1 MLNILLVED
10 DKNISKLM
18 QAVLEQAYYH
28 PIPVYSSEEALD
40 ILDKVAID
48 LIVLDVMLPG
58 VDGLEFVKLL
68 RDHRIE
74 IPILMVTALGEIS
87 DMTQGFT
94 QGADDY
100 MTKPI
105 NEEEFI
111 LRIKALLRR
120 AKISTDHLI
129 EVGTTVLNY
138 DEFSVVWEGNK
149 ITLPKK
155 EFLLLFKLISYPDKI
170 FTRRQLID
178 DIWSLESE
186 TDERS
191 VDVHVNRIRDRLKEN
206 RDFDLV
212 TVRGLGYKVKLRET
226 KD

>member
-10 DKNISKLM
+10 DKNINKLM
-18 QAVLEQAYYH
+18 QAVLEQANYN
-28 PIPVYSSEEALD
+28 PIPAYSSEEALD
-40 ILDKVAID
+40 VLDKLTID
-48 LIVLDVMLPG
+48 LIVLDIMLPG
-58 VDGLEFVKLL
+58 MDGFEFTKML
-68 RDHRIE
+68 RDHKME
-74 IPILMVTALGEIS
+74 IPILMVTALGEMA

-111 LRIKALLRR
+111 LRINALLRR
-120 AKISTDHLI
+120 SKIATDHLI
-129 EVGTTVLNY
+129 EVGATTLNY
-138 DEFSVVWEGNK
+138 DEFSVSWAGEK

-155 EFLLLFKLISYPDKI
+155 EFLLLFKFISYPNKI

-178 DIWSLESE
+178 DIWSLESD

-191 VDVHVNRIRDRLKEN
+191 VDVHVNRIRERIKGN
-206 RDFDLV
+206 TDFELL
-212 TVRGLGYKVKLRET
+212 TVRGLGYKVVINS
-226 KD
+226 

>member
-1 MLNILLVED
+1 MLNILIVED

-18 QAVLEQAYYH
+18 QTVLTQASYN
-28 PIPVYSSEEALD
+28 PIPAFSSEEALD
-40 ILDKVAID
+40 VLDKLTVD

-58 VDGLEFVKLL
+58 IDGFELAKML
-68 RDHRIE
+68 RDHRMD
-74 IPILMVTALGEIS
+74 IPILMVTALGEMS
-87 DMTQGFT
+87 DMTTGFN

-120 AKISTDHLI
+120 AKISTDHLV
-129 EVGTTVLNY
+129 EVGRTTLNY
-138 DEFSVVWEGNK
+138 DEFSVKWDDEQ

-155 EFLLLFKLISYPDKI
+155 EFLLLFKLISYPNKI

-178 DIWSLESE
+178 DIWSLESD

-191 VDVHVNRIRDRLKEN
+191 VDVHVNRIRDRVKGN
-206 RDFDLV
+206 TDFQLL
-212 TVRGLGYKVKLRET
+212 TVRGLGYKVVIKS
-226 KD
+226 

>member
-10 DKNISKLM
+10 DKNINKLM
-18 QAVLEQAYYH
+18 QALLEQANFNS
-28 PIPVYSSEEALD
+28 IPAYSSEEALD
-40 ILDKVAID
+40 ILDKLTID

-58 VDGLEFVKLL
+58 MDGFEFAKVI
-68 RDHRIE
+68 RDHKME
-74 IPILMVTALGEIS
+74 IPILMVTALGEMS
-87 DMTQGFT
+87 DMAQGFT

-120 AKISTDHLI
+120 AKISTDHLL
-129 EVGTTVLNY
+129 EVGITTLNY
-138 DEFSVVWEGNK
+138 DEFSASWK
-149 ITLPKK
+149 DKKTTLPKK
-155 EFLLLFKLISYPDKI
+155 EFLLLFKLLSYPNKI

-178 DIWSLESE
+178 DIWSLESD

-191 VDVHVNRIRDRLKEN
+191 VDVHVNRIRERTKGN
-206 RDFDLV
+206 TDFELV
-212 TVRGLGYKVKLRET
+212 TVRGLGYKAVINS
-226 KD
+226 

>member
-18 QAVLEQAYYH
+18 QAVLEQANYK
-28 PIPVYSSEEALD
+28 PIPTISCEEALD
-40 ILDKVAID
+40 VLDKMTVD

-58 VDGLEFVKLL
+58 MNGFEFVKML
-68 RDHRIE
+68 REHRME
-74 IPILMVTALGEIS
+74 IPVLMVTALGEMS
-87 DMTQGFT
+87 DMTTGFN

-111 LRIKALLRR
+111 LRIRALLRR
-120 AKISTDHLI
+120 AKIATDHLV
-129 EVGTTVLNY
+129 EVGATTLNY
-138 DEFSVVWEGNK
+138 DEFSVAWDNEK

-155 EFLLLFKLISYPDKI
+155 EFLLLFKLISYPNKI

-178 DIWSLESE
+178 DIWSLESD

-191 VDVHVNRIRDRLKEN
+191 VDVHVNRIRDRIKAN
-206 RDFDLV
+206 TDFQLL
-212 TVRGLGYKVKLRET
+212 TVRGLGYKVVINS
-226 KD
+226 

>member
-18 QAVLEQAYYH
+18 QAVLEQANYH
-28 PIPVYSSEEALD
+28 PIPAFSSEEALEV
-40 ILDKVAID
+40 LDKVTVD
-48 LIVLDVMLPG
+48 LIVLDVMLPRM
-58 VDGLEFVKLL
+58 DGFSFVKML
-68 RDHRIE
+68 REHRIE
-74 IPILMVTALGEIS
+74 TPILMVTALGEMA
-87 DMTQGFT
+87 DMAQGFT

-111 LRIKALLRR
+111 LRINALLRR

-129 EVGTTVLNY
+129 EVGETTLNY
-138 DEFSVVWEGNK
+138 NEFSIAWEEHH

-155 EFLLLFKLISYPDKI
+155 EFLLLFKLISYPNQI

-178 DIWSLESE
+178 DIWSLESD

-191 VDVHVNRIRDRLKEN
+191 VDVHVNRIRDRVKGN
-206 RDFDLV
+206 TDFELL
-212 TVRGLGYKVKLRET
+212 TVRGLGYKVVVHS
-226 KD
+226 

>member
-18 QAVLEQAYYH
+18 QAVLEQANYN
-28 PIPVYSSEEALD
+28 PVPAYSSEAALD
-40 ILDKVAID
+40 VLDQLTID

-58 VDGLEFVKLL
+58 MNGFEFAKML
-68 RDHRIE
+68 RDHHIE
-74 IPILMVTALGEIS
+74 TPILMVTALGEMS
-87 DMTQGFT
+87 DMSEGFT
-94 QGADDY
+94 KGADDY

-120 AKISTDHLI
+120 AKISTEHVI
-129 EVGTTVLNY
+129 EVGGTTLNH
-138 DEFSVVWEGNK
+138 DEFSVERNQKK

-206 RDFDLV
+206 PDFNVV
-212 TVRGLGYKVKLRET
+212 TVRGLGYKVVVNS
-226 KD
+226 

>member
-1 MLNILLVED
+1 MLNILVVED
-10 DKNISKLM
+10 DINISKLM
-18 QAVLEQAYYH
+18 QTILEQANYH
-28 PIPVYSSEEALD
+28 PMLAYSSEEALD
-40 ILDKVAID
+40 VLDKLTID

-58 VDGLEFVKLL
+58 MDGFEFAKML
-68 RDHRIE
+68 REHRIE
-74 IPILMVTALGEIS
+74 IPILMVTALGEMS
-87 DMTQGFT
+87 DMAKGFT

-120 AKISTDHLI
+120 AKISMDHLI
-129 EVGTTVLNY
+129 EVGATTLNY
-138 DEFSVVWEGNK
+138 DEFSVERKDTK

-178 DIWSLESE
+178 DIWSLESD

-206 RDFDLV
+206 HDFELV
-212 TVRGLGYKVKLRET
+212 TVRGLGYKVVINA
-226 KD
+226 

>member
-1 MLNILLVED
+1 MLNILLIED
-10 DKNISKLM
+10 DKNINKLM
-18 QAVLEQAYYH
+18 QAVLEQANYH
-28 PIPVYSSEEALD
+28 PIPAYSSEEALD
-40 ILDKVAID
+40 VLDKLAID

-58 VDGLEFVKLL
+58 MDGFEFTKML
-68 RDHRIE
+68 RDHRME
-74 IPILMVTALGEIS
+74 IPILMVTALGEMS
-87 DMTQGFT
+87 DMATGFT

-120 AKISTDHLI
+120 AKISTDHLV
-129 EVGTTVLNY
+129 EVGTTLLNY
-138 DEFSVVWEGNK
+138 DEFTVERAGVK
-149 ITLPKK
+149 IMLPKK

-206 RDFDLV
+206 PDFDLV
-212 TVRGLGYKVKLRET
+212 TVRGLGYKVVIT
-226 KD
+226 S

>member
-1 MLNILLVED
+1 M
-10 DKNISKLM
+10 
-18 QAVLEQAYYH
+18 AT
-28 PIPVYSSEEALD
+28 
-40 ILDKVAID
+40 
-48 LIVLDVMLPG
+48 
-58 VDGLEFVKLL
+58 
-68 RDHRIE
+68 
-74 IPILMVTALGEIS
+74 PILMVTALEEMS
-87 DMTQGFT
+87 DLAIGFT

-111 LRIKALLRR
+111 LRVKALLRR

-129 EVGTTVLNY
+129 EVGGTTLNY
-138 DEFSVVWEGNK
+138 DEFSVVWSDHK
-149 ITLPKK
+149 MTLPKK

-206 RDFDLV
+206 ADFELV
-212 TVRGLGYKVKLRET
+212 TVRGLGYKVVIHS
-226 KD
+226 

>member
-18 QAVLEQAYYH
+18 QAVLEQANYY
-28 PIPVYSSEEALD
+28 PIPAYSAEAALEL
-40 ILDKVAID
+40 LDKRIVD

-58 VDGLEFVKLL
+58 MDGFEFAKML
-68 RDHRIE
+68 REHRIE
-74 IPILMVTALGEIS
+74 TPILMVTALGELS

-94 QGADDY
+94 GGADDY

-120 AKISTDHLI
+120 AKISTDHLL
-129 EVGTTVLNY
+129 EVGTTILNY
-138 DEFSVVWEGNK
+138 EEFSVAWGNEK
-149 ITLPKK
+149 SMLPKK
-155 EFLLLFKLISYPDKI
+155 EFLLLFKLISYPNRI
-170 FTRRQLID
+170 FTRRQLLD
-178 DIWSLESE
+178 DIWSLESD

-191 VDVHVNRIRDRLKEN
+191 VDVHVNRVRERIKGN
-206 RDFDLV
+206 TDFELI
-212 TVRGLGYKVKLRET
+212 TVRGLGYKVVINS
-226 KD
+226 

>member
-18 QAVLEQAYYH
+18 QAVLEQANYY
-28 PIPVYSSEEALD
+28 PIPAYSSEEALD
-40 ILDKVAID
+40 VLDKVTID

-58 VDGLEFVKLL
+58 MDGFEFTKML
-68 RDHRIE
+68 REHRIE
-74 IPILMVTALGEIS
+74 TPILMVTALGEMS
-87 DMTQGFT
+87 DMTRGIL

-129 EVGTTVLNY
+129 EVGTTTLNY
-138 DEFSVVWEGNK
+138 NEFSVTWNGQT

-155 EFLLLFKLISYPDKI
+155 EFLLLFKLISYPNKI

-178 DIWSLESE
+178 DIWSLESD

-191 VDVHVNRIRDRLKEN
+191 VDVHVNRIRDRVKGN
-206 RDFDLV
+206 TDFELL
-212 TVRGLGYKVKLRET
+212 TVRGLGYKVVINP
-226 KD
+226 

>member
-18 QAVLEQAYYH
+18 QAVLEQANYY
-28 PIPVYSSEEALD
+28 PIPVNSCEEALEM
-40 ILDKVAID
+40 LDKVTID

-58 VDGLEFVKLL
+58 MDGFEFAKML
-68 RDHRIE
+68 RDHRME
-74 IPILMVTALGEIS
+74 IPILMVTTLGEMS
-87 DMTQGFT
+87 DMAKGFT

-105 NEEEFI
+105 NEEELI
-111 LRIKALLRR
+111 LRIRALLRR
-120 AKISTDHLI
+120 AKISTDHLV
-129 EVGTTVLNY
+129 EVGGTTLNY
-138 DEFSVVWEGNK
+138 AEFSVEWDGNK

-178 DIWSLESE
+178 DIWSLESD

-191 VDVHVNRIRDRLKEN
+191 VDVHVNRIRDRVKDN
-206 RDFDLV
+206 VDFELL
-212 TVRGLGYKVKLRET
+212 TVRGLGYKVVINS
-226 KD
+226 

>member
-18 QAVLEQAYYH
+18 QAVLEQANFN
-28 PIPVYSSEEALD
+28 PIPAYSSEEALD
-40 ILDKVAID
+40 VLDKVTVD

-58 VDGLEFVKLL
+58 MDGFEFAKML
-68 RDHRIE
+68 RAHKME
-74 IPILMVTALGEIS
+74 TPILMVTALGEMS
-87 DMTQGFT
+87 DMTEGFT

-120 AKISTDHLI
+120 AKISTEHLI
-129 EVGTTVLNY
+129 EVGDTILNY
-138 DEFSVVWEGNK
+138 DEFSISWNDKK

-155 EFLLLFKLISYPDKI
+155 EFLLLFKLISYPNKI

-191 VDVHVNRIRDRLKEN
+191 VDVHINRIRERVKGN
-206 RDFDLV
+206 TDFELL
-212 TVRGLGYKVKLRET
+212 TVRGLGYKAVIIS
-226 KD
+226 

>member
-18 QAVLEQAYYH
+18 QAVLEQANYK
-28 PIPVYSSEEALD
+28 PIPAYSSEEALD
-40 ILDKVAID
+40 ILDKLTID

-58 VDGLEFVKLL
+58 MDGYEFAKML
-68 RDHRIE
+68 RDHRME
-74 IPILMVTALGEIS
+74 IPILMVTALGEML
-87 DMTQGFT
+87 DMATGFT

-129 EVGTTVLNY
+129 EIGETILNY
-138 DEFSVVWEGNK
+138 DEFSIEHRGVK

-155 EFLLLFKLISYPDKI
+155 EFLLLFKLVSYPDKI

-206 RDFDLV
+206 SDFDLV
-212 TVRGLGYKVKLRET
+212 TVRGLGYKVVINP
-226 KD
+226 

>member
-10 DKNISKLM
+10 DKNINRLM
-18 QAVLEQAYYH
+18 KTLLEQASYN
-28 PIPVYSSEEALD
+28 PIPTFSSEEALD
-40 ILDKVAID
+40 ILDKMTVD

-58 VDGLEFVKLL
+58 MNGFEFAKML
-68 RDHRIE
+68 RSHRMQT
-74 IPILMVTALGEIS
+74 PILMVTALGEMS

-94 QGADDY
+94 EGADDY

-120 AKISTDHLI
+120 AKISMDHLI
-129 EVGTTVLNY
+129 QIGETTLNY
-138 DEFSVVWEGNK
+138 DEFSVTKNNK
-149 ITLPKK
+149 TITLPKK
-155 EFLLLFKLISYPDKI
+155 EFLLLFKLISYPNKI

-178 DIWSLESE
+178 DIWSLESD

-191 VDVHVNRIRDRLKEN
+191 VDVHVNRIRDRVKEN
-206 RDFDLV
+206 TDFELV
-212 TVRGLGYKVKLRET
+212 TVRGLGYKVVINS
-226 KD
+226 

>member
-18 QAVLEQAYYH
+18 QAVLEQANYH
-28 PIPVYSSEEALD
+28 PIPAYSGEEALD
-40 ILDKVAID
+40 VLDRLAID
-48 LIVLDVMLPG
+48 LIVLDAMLPG
-58 VDGLEFVKLL
+58 MDGFEFAKLL

-74 IPILMVTALGEIS
+74 IPILMVTALSEMS
-87 DMTQGFT
+87 DMAKGFT

-100 MTKPI
+100 ITKPI

-120 AKISTDHLI
+120 AKISTDHLV
-129 EVGTTVLNY
+129 EVGTTILNY
-138 DEFSVVWEGNK
+138 DEFTVERLGAK
-149 ITLPKK
+149 IMLPKK

-206 RDFDLV
+206 PDFDLV
-212 TVRGLGYKVKLRET
+212 TVRGLGYKVVINS
-226 KD
+226 

>member
-18 QAVLEQAYYH
+18 EAVLTQAGYH
-28 PIPVYSSEEALD
+28 PVVAFSAEEALD
-40 ILDKVAID
+40 ILDKITVD

-58 VDGLEFVKLL
+58 MDGFEFAKLI
-68 RDHRIE
+68 RDHRMDT
-74 IPILMVTALGEIS
+74 PILMVTALGEMS
-87 DMTQGFT
+87 DMKTGFN

-120 AKISTDHLI
+120 AKISMDHLLT
-129 EVGTTVLNY
+129 VGTTVLNY
-138 DEFSVVWEGNK
+138 DEFSAAWGDVTV
-149 ITLPKK
+149 TFPKK
-155 EFLLLFKLISYPDKI
+155 EFLLLFKLLSYPNKI

-178 DIWSLESE
+178 DIWSLESD

-191 VDVHVNRIRDRLKEN
+191 VDVHVNRIRDRLKGN
-206 RDFDLV
+206 TDLELQ
-212 TVRGLGYKVKLRET
+212 TVRGLGYKAVIHS
-226 KD
+226 

>member
-18 QAVLEQAYYH
+18 QTVLEQANYN
-28 PIPVYSSEEALD
+28 PIPAFSSEEALD
-40 ILDKVAID
+40 VLDKITVD

-58 VDGLEFVKLL
+58 MDGFEFAKML
-68 RDHRIE
+68 REHRIE
-74 IPILMVTALGEIS
+74 TPILMVTALSEMS

-120 AKISTDHLI
+120 AKISTEHLVEI
-129 EVGTTVLNY
+129 GATILNY
-138 DEFSVVWEGNK
+138 DEFSVEWDKEK

-155 EFLLLFKLISYPDKI
+155 EFLLLFKLISYPNKI

-178 DIWSLESE
+178 DIWSLESD

-191 VDVHVNRIRDRLKEN
+191 VDVHVNRIRDRVKGN
-206 RDFDLV
+206 TDFELL
-212 TVRGLGYKVKLRET
+212 TVRGLGYKVVINA
-226 KD
+226 

>member
-10 DKNISKLM
+10 DQNISKLM
-18 QAVLEQAYYH
+18 QAVLEQANYH
-28 PIPVYSSEEALD
+28 PIPAYSSEEALEV
-40 ILDKVAID
+40 LDRLSVD

-58 VDGLEFVKLL
+58 MDGFEFVKML
-68 RDHRIE
+68 RDHRME
-74 IPILMVTALGEIS
+74 IPILMVTALGEMS
-87 DMTQGFT
+87 DMAKGFT

-105 NEEEFI
+105 NEDEFI

-120 AKISTDHLI
+120 AKISMDHLV

-138 DEFSVVWEGNK
+138 DEFSVCWADQRM
-149 ITLPKK
+149 TLPKK

-206 RDFDLV
+206 PDFDLV
-212 TVRGLGYKVKLRET
+212 TVRGLGYKVEFR
-226 KD
+226 D